1 MRSYETLPKG
11 YREIASIDLQQ
22 DKKLFWIV
30 NISATVISVVMILAA
45 VLFTGLEGLLQLF
58 GPESSISRLL
68 TLLVLM
74 LVYLVLHEAVHGV
87 LMRHYCKAKVRFGI
101 TGPFAYAASDGYF
114 CKKHFAVIGLAP
126 IVIWG
131 VVLLAANILVDES
144 WFYVV
149 WLVQIMNVSGA
160 AGDLYVSRWLK
171 TLPADTLVHD
181 TGVAM
186 TAYSKAE

>member
-1 MRSYETLPKG
+1 MRSYETLPEG
-11 YREIASIDLQQ
+11 YREIASIDLQK
-22 DKKLFWIV
+22 DKKLLRRV
-30 NISATVISVVMILAA
+30 NLLAMLIGLVMLVMGG
-45 VLFTGLEGLLQLF
+45 VLMPPEVLLIP
-58 GPESSISRLL
+58 GKERLIR
-68 TLLVLM
+68 TWTMLVLM

-131 VVLLAANILVDES
+131 VVLLIANILVDES

-149 WLVQIMNVSGA
+149 WLVQIMTVSGA